1 MAKGEVQLKFQWTLI
16 LGLIFAV
23 IIAIFAVINVNPV
36 QVNLLFDRVQLPLIL
51 LILGCTLAGGLIVGF
66 YGIYRQYFLQRK
78 IKQLEAQIAQL
89 SAAPV
94 ADSGPVGN
102 VEFDKMYDRDEEA
115 AAASFSDRK
124 L

>member
-1 MAKGEVQLKFQWTLI
+1 MRFQWTLI

-36 QVNLLFDRVQLPLIL
+36 QVNLLFNMVQLPLIL
-51 LILGCTLAGGLIVGF
+51 LILGCTLVGGLIVGF

-78 IKQLEAQIAQL
+78 IKQLEAQIVQL
-89 SAAPV
+89 GSAPV
-94 ADSGPVGN
+94 ADTGPVGN
-102 VEFDKMYDRDEEA
+102 VEFDKMYDRNEDTA
-115 AAASFSDRK
+115 SSFSDRK

>member
-1 MAKGEVQLKFQWTLI
+1 MRFQWTLI

-36 QVNLLFDRVQLPLIL
+36 QVNLLFDVVQLPLIL

-78 IKQLEAQIAQL
+78 IKQLEAQVTQL
-89 SAAPV
+89 GAAPV

-102 VEFDKMYDRDEEA
+102 VEFDKMYARTDDTA
-115 AAASFSDRK
+115 SSFSDRK